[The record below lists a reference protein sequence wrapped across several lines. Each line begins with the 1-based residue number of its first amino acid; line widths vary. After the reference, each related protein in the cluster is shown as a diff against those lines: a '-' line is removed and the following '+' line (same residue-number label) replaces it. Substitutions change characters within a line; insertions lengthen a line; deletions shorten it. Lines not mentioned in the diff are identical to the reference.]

1 MLYFQVHSSFAWLER
16 QTHAVSCLP
25 VTCIPST
32 LHLISVLF
40 MPNDLYLSVYHPYFL
55 KTSFSPQCSSVLSE
69 KQSEGFFTK
78 FSVLCLQYFL
88 QFSIEV
94 LCLSYQMAVT
104 RLWVIIG
111 MHAFMLLSGLV
122 SYGYRISVLS
132 FLPA

>member
-1 MLYFQVHSSFAWLER
+1 MYLA
-16 QTHAVSCLP
+16 ACLFFS
-25 VTCIPST
+25 I
-32 LHLISVLF
+32 
-40 MPNDLYLSVYHPYFL
+40 
-55 KTSFSPQCSSVLSE
+55 SPQCSSVLSE

-78 FSVLCLQYFL
+78 FSVLCLQFFL

-104 RLWVIIG
+104 RLWVVIG